1 MTSLR
6 PALLVRVACLAV
18 AGLGLAAQASAEV
31 YRCESESGVPVYQGT
46 PNGRNCRAIDLA
58 PLTTIPAPKLPAG
71 ARPAAGAAPAQAGG
85 AAARPSANGFPK
97 VDASTQR
104 ERDLE
109 RRRILEDEL
118 RKEESRLAELKAV
131 YKNGE
136 PDRLGDERN
145 YQKYLDRVQRLK
157 DDIDRSE
164 GNIASIRR
172 ELGTVRD

>member
-1 MTSLR
+1 MKSHRLATTLR
-6 PALLVRVACLAV
+6 AAGLAV
-18 AGLGLAAQASAEV
+18 AGLCLAAPASAEV
-31 YRCESESGVPVYQGT
+31 YRCESDSGVPVYQGT
-46 PNGRNCRAIDLA
+46 PNGRNCRQIDLA
-58 PLTTIPAPKLPAG
+58 PLTTIPAPKLPA
-71 ARPAAGAAPAQAGG
+71 ARPAAGAAQAGG
-85 AAARPSANGFPK
+85 AARPSPNGFPK

-104 ERDLE
+104 ERDSE

-118 RKEESRLAELKAV
+118 RKEETRLAELKAV

-157 DDIDRSE
+157 DDIGRSE

-172 ELGTVRD
+172 ELGAIRD

>member
-1 MTSLR
+1 MKSLR
-6 PALLVRVACLAV
+6 PAKLARAACLAA
-18 AGLGLAAQASAEV
+18 AGLGLAAQAWAEV
-31 YRCESESGVPVYQGT
+31 YRCDSESGVPVYQGT

-58 PLTTIPAPKLPAG
+58 PLTTIPAPKPPAS
-71 ARPAAGAAPAQAGG
+71 ARPAAGSPPAQAG
-85 AAARPSANGFPK
+85 APAARPANGFPK

-118 RKEESRLAELKAV
+118 RKEESRLAELKTV
-131 YKNGE
+131 YKSGE

-145 YQKYLDRVQRLK
+145 YQKYLDRVARLK

-172 ELGTVRD
+172 ELGTIRD

>member
-1 MTSLR
+1 MTMHRLARSVR
-6 PALLVRVACLAV
+6 AACVCIPALCLA
-18 AGLGLAAQASAEV
+18 APAAAEV
-31 YRCESESGVPVYQGT
+31 YRCDSDSGVPVYQGT
-46 PNGRNCRAIDLA
+46 PNGRNCRQIDLA

-71 ARPAAGAAPAQAGG
+71 KPAAGAAAGQGG
-85 AAARPSANGFPK
+85 AAARPSPNGFPK

-104 ERDLE
+104 ERDSE
-109 RRRILEDEL
+109 RRRILEEEL

-136 PDRLGDERN
+136 PDRLGEERN

-157 DDIDRSE
+157 DDIGRSE

-172 ELGTVRD
+172 ELAAIRE